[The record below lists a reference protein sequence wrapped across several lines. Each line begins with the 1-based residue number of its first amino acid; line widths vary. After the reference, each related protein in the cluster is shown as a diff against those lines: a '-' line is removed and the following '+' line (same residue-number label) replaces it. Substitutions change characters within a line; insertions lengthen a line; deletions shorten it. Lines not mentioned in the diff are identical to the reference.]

1 MNNGFYLSRKAG
13 LIASLAIHAKVNNW
27 GSLARKH
34 LKNNIDYNQKNVLV
48 F

>member
-27 GSLARKH
+27 GSLFRKH
-34 LKNNIDYNQKNVLV
+34 LKNDIDYNKKRLLVL
-48 F
+48 